1 MRNESPKGKIGFW
14 KDREAALAHWQ
25 RVRVMG
31 PRRVPTE
38 AMKARSRK
46 GLEAAWK
53 GIAAKSAAKRQ
64 AALTA
69 ELGWDQRF
77 PAGTQGEP
85 AAVPMSPEE
94 KRKHFGM
101 MNALGLLSSSPWG

>member
-1 MRNESPKGKIGFW
+1 MSCDIPKGQIGFW
-14 KDREAALAHWQ
+14 KDREAAMKNWQ
-25 RVRVMG
+25 RVRVLG
-31 PRRVPTE
+31 PRRPPTE

-53 GIAAKSAAKRQ
+53 GIARKSAAKRQ
-64 AALTA
+64 AALAA

-77 PAGTQGEP
+77 PAGTHGEP
-85 AAVPMSPEE
+85 SAVPMSPEE

-101 MNALGLLSSSPWG
+101 MDALGLLSSNPWG